1 MAVAKSYKPM
11 NVRQKCFRTYLF
23 LTLLTFGTFVATA
36 AINSRIKVDESTAKS
51 LSAILKGS
59 DSLHSNLVMEVAKR
73 DSKRVRDD
81 AIQLIQAVR
90 TALKIARGKEPAE
103 NLIHLEKIL
112 MSMEGRL
119 QDFLSVPE
127 QDTNRKL
134 FYLREMFQLIIQIA
148 RQYDVHNGY
157 NIFFCSKD
165 KNKGIWIQKSSK
177 AQNPFDVDGSLKN
190 CGALVK

>member
-1 MAVAKSYKPM
+1 LPVAKSYKPM
-11 NVRQKCFRTYLF
+11 NVRQKSFRTYLF
-23 LTLLTFGTFVATA
+23 FTLLTFGTCVVAA
-36 AINSRIKVDESTAKS
+36 AINTRIKVDESTAKS

-59 DSLHSNLVMEVAKR
+59 DSLHSNLVVDVAKR
-73 DSKRVRDD
+73 DHKKVRED

-90 TALKIARGKEPAE
+90 TALKTARGKEPAE

-127 QDTNRKL
+127 QDSNRRL
-134 FYLREMFQLIIQIA
+134 FFLREMYQLIIQIA
-148 RQYDVHNGY
+148 RQYDVNNSY
-157 NIFFCSKD
+157 NIFFCPKD
-165 KNKGIWIQKSSK
+165 KNKGIWIQKSTK
-177 AQNPFDVDGSLKN
+177 AQNPFDVDGTLKN